1 METEKSA
8 FEFNKNLLNELEMP
22 ISDVGKNYLAIAKTM
37 SERGCE
43 FDNIADNLGK
53 EVSQTYNELSQHINE
68 LAKMY
73 NNEIMVSEQDRIILN
88 KSISLSFEKVIEQ
101 LKEITNHLVGN
112 LNHVGVYIKNA
123 EIMLDTFNQKN
134 PNL

>member
-22 ISDVGKNYLAIAKTM
+22 ISDVGKNYLVIAKAM
-37 SERGCE
+37 SERGGE

-88 KSISLSFEKVIEQ
+88 KSISLSLEKVIEQ
-101 LKEITNHLVGN
+101 LKEITNLVGN
-112 LNHVGVYIKNA
+112 LNYVGVYIKNA